1 MFSLR
6 QQRTV
11 MLLWPD
17 FLRMSR
23 LEPRRIDPSLWSR
36 SSNIVRARHMPTEV
50 VLVTGVPA
58 DAAVPLTPVDI
69 AALEEPVIPNLID
82 AVDEVVA
89 VVVEI
94 VDGVD
99 VVEEASRARQAP
111 LHLPPL
117 PPHPPPINIILKI

>member
-1 MFSLR
+1 
-6 QQRTV
+6 
-11 MLLWPD
+11 
-17 FLRMSR
+17 
-23 LEPRRIDPSLWSR
+23 
-36 SSNIVRARHMPTEV
+36 MPTEV

-58 DAAVPLTPVDI
+58 DAAVPPTPVDI
-69 AALEEPVIPNLID
+69 AALEEPVTPNIND

-89 VVVEI
+89 VVAEI

-99 VVEEASRARQAP
+99 VVEEASRAREAP